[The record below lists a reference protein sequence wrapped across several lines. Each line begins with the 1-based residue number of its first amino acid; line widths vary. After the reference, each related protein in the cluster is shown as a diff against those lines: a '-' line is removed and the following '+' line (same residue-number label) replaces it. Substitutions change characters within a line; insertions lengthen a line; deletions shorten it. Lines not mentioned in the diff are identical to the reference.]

1 MKLNPKYLKSLLEL
15 RNFCTDLYLLENSFL
30 QGPWLILCGRVSGV
44 AINAVV
50 FKSMVLN
57 FVEFFTSQTFN
68 ISDLADKAESF

>member
-1 MKLNPKYLKSLLEL
+1 MLVL

-50 FKSMVLN
+50 FKSMGVG
-57 FVEFFTSQTFN
+57 
-68 ISDLADKAESF
+68 